1 MNIKAKIFSS
11 NWETYKKFY
20 KEAIQ
25 KAYKKDYIDIT
36 NENIDVEL
44 EYIPG
49 DTIQAQRF
57 PTSKYSRTIS
67 VYENEKIK
75 YIIGM
80 SNTGYDEDRKK
91 ESENGGK
98 PYQYGNSDYHSNTY
112 LCQGLNKIFELYY
125 DKLRENPDVKL
136 YFYLLDVN
144 KKSYPDNL
152 SNDLTYRELYTLGF
166 QILNIELIKFKEF
179 EQLGFSL
186 ENYGYTYGYTSF
198 NKFANDLLFISE
210 KNRSNEPAYL
220 KCIDLD
226 FDISNESD
234 TNDREIVSDS
244 LNKEYI
250 YTFKTLGAQSYDNF
264 LIMWTLNTLAEREN
278 KNLKFLFSKEKFNF
292 RLNQLPENAKFTEDF
307 PASITRLFEKIGVD
321 IEYETANEVRQQFDR
336 ERSQYETAKMNNT
349 IRNQELFKNNM
360 RQKGLQTKCYLCGCE
375 IEEILEAAH
384 LWGVSNIKNSNAA
397 KINSVIKKDCMKKL
411 IDSDNPHCD
420 ELFYKKYVLA
430 NSGDNGI
437 WLCSNHHGLFDKNF
451 YCFRSEDGMILLKNN
466 NTEAFLRYME
476 EAVYDKLPQT
486 VLTDET
492 KVYLQERENIF
503 NSIN

>member
-112 LCQGLNKIFELYY
+112 LCQGINKIFELYY

-186 ENYGYTYGYTSF
+186 ENYGLYIWIY
-198 NKFANDLLFISE
+198 FI
-210 KNRSNEPAYL
+210 
-220 KCIDLD
+220 
-226 FDISNESD
+226 
-234 TNDREIVSDS
+234 
-244 LNKEYI
+244 
-250 YTFKTLGAQSYDNF
+250 
-264 LIMWTLNTLAEREN
+264 
-278 KNLKFLFSKEKFNF
+278 
-292 RLNQLPENAKFTEDF
+292 
-307 PASITRLFEKIGVD
+307 
-321 IEYETANEVRQQFDR
+321 
-336 ERSQYETAKMNNT
+336 
-349 IRNQELFKNNM
+349 
-360 RQKGLQTKCYLCGCE
+360 
-375 IEEILEAAH
+375 
-384 LWGVSNIKNSNAA
+384 
-397 KINSVIKKDCMKKL
+397 
-411 IDSDNPHCD
+411 
-420 ELFYKKYVLA
+420 
-430 NSGDNGI
+430 
-437 WLCSNHHGLFDKNF
+437 
-451 YCFRSEDGMILLKNN
+451 
-466 NTEAFLRYME
+466 
-476 EAVYDKLPQT
+476 
-486 VLTDET
+486 
-492 KVYLQERENIF
+492 
-503 NSIN
+503 